1 MSSREPNRPF
11 RDLME
16 CIEHGQLGPVDMRR
30 AADAI
35 WEAAKRMH
43 DHSLERV
50 MKLVASGLHAEAVKK
65 ENEIMTRDLADF
77 VPPGQTP
84 KPKVSPAPPAD
95 LQGGF
100 IGEDGKHHK
109 TNRIE

>member
-1 MSSREPNRPF
+1 MSDRESNKPF
-11 RDLME
+11 RDLIE
-16 CIEHGQLGPVDMRR
+16 CIEHGQLGPIDIRR

-35 WEAAKRMH
+35 WEAAKRTH
-43 DHSLERV
+43 DYQLERV

-65 ENEIMTRDLADF
+65 ENEITAMPRTES
-77 VPPGQTP
+77 
-84 KPKVSPAPPAD
+84 KPKTPPVPPAD

-100 IGEDGKHHK
+100 IGADGKHHK